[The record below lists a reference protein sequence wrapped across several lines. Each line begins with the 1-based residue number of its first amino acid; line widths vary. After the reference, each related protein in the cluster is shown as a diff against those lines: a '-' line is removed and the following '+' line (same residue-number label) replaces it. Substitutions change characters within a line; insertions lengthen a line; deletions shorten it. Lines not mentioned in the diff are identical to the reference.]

1 MVSSVS
7 SAASAISQL
16 FSKLDSQSKG
26 YLEKSDLTS
35 AFSQLS
41 GSTSS
46 STDSSGVDKVFAAL
60 DSDNDGKVTESEF
73 SSTLSKLQSELDSQ
87 FDSMR
92 TSGFTGTQGG
102 GGMSGMSGMPPPPP
116 QNDTGFSKDE
126 LQSQLDQIGSTDSE
140 QSSFIS
146 NVVNNFSAADSNSDG
161 KVSFAEAQAYNSSSD
176 TSSTSSTTTTSSS
189 STAATSDTSTSSA
202 NNTDAQVLM
211 KIMQLMQA
219 YGSTNQNQLN
229 SAFSSQFS
237 VSA

>member
-26 YLEKSDLTS
+26 YLEKSDFTS

-41 GSTSS
+41 GSASS

-73 SSTLSKLQSELDSQ
+73 STTLSKLKTELDSQ

-92 TSGFTGTQGG
+92 MSGFTGTQGAG
-102 GGMSGMSGMPPPPP
+102 GMSGMPPPPP